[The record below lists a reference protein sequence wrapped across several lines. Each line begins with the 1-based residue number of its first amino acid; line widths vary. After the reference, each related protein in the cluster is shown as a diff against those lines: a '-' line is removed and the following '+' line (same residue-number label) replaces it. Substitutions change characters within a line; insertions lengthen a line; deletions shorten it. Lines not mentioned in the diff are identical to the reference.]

1 MIRRVASR
9 VHIASASKLSLTK
22 KITAIPPNYI
32 SGYTAAIWPS
42 AQCFSIG
49 IGHDISL
56 SSNSCLSFEGGN
68 NVSISIDVHD
78 DATANV
84 MSTTP
89 IHHENGNVGQ
99 HSYKPYMEALGPMS
113 TFNCRT
119 LSVHSDTTRHCDTE
133 SQLENGLD
141 PDLSTSAETGA
152 TTATAFICRTANPLH
167 TAEPKYR
174 CATEAY
180 GGTEVRVGKGDFKED
195 YIPRWRR
202 GSELTYTIDAK
213 SFPTS
218 AEAVQV
224 KAAMQTAISMWKGIG
239 ASFKYLEVDNSD
251 SATFVVTYH
260 CHGPRNIYA
269 SSFFPDESP
278 GDLLVYKL
286 GLSHAAYLAN
296 ILAHE
301 IGHILG
307 LRHEFADKNHKE
319 GKILRCVLFGKK
331 NPRSIMNYHEDLG
344 QLQVSEQDL
353 RELKDFYEC
362 NKDSYERLPIY
373 DYDPVLRKRVPREE
387 TRCSHAMRKSGRR
400 FSYRSLLG
408 KMDSLISATS
418 HAVK

>member
-1 MIRRVASR
+1 
-9 VHIASASKLSLTK
+9 
-22 KITAIPPNYI
+22 
-32 SGYTAAIWPS
+32 
-42 AQCFSIG
+42 
-49 IGHDISL
+49 
-56 SSNSCLSFEGGN
+56 
-68 NVSISIDVHD
+68 
-78 DATANV
+78 

-99 HSYKPYMEALGPMS
+99 HSCRPYMEALEPMS

-119 LSVHSDTTRHCDTE
+119 LSVHSDTTRYCDPE

-141 PDLSTSAETGA
+141 PDLSTNAETGA
-152 TTATAFICRTANPLH
+152 TTAAAFICRTADPLY

-174 CATEAY
+174 CATETY
-180 GGTEVRVGKGDFKED
+180 GCTEVRVGKGDFKED

-224 KAAMQTAISMWKGIG
+224 KAAMQTAINMWKGIG

-278 GDLLVYKL
+278 GDLLVYRL
-286 GLSHAAYLAN
+286 GLFNAVYLAN

-307 LRHEFADKNHKE
+307 LRHEFADKTHKE
-319 GKILRCVLFGKK
+319 GKILRCVLFGKE
-331 NPRSIMNYHEDLG
+331 NPRSIMNYYKNPGE
-344 QLQVSEQDL
+344 LQVSQQDL
-353 RELKDFYEC
+353 RELKEFYEC
-362 NKDSYERLPIY
+362 SEESYDGLPIY
-373 DYDPVLRKRVPREE
+373 DYDPISRKRVSREE
-387 TRCSHAMRKSGRR
+387 TRYSHAMRKSGRK
-400 FSYRSLLG
+400 FSYRSALRKL
-408 KMDSLISATS
+408 DSFIFTTFHDVKRAT
-418 HAVK
+418 V